1 MKGNGGTKMK
11 NHDREDFNG
20 MKKEDN
26 RYGETFHKT
35 ETAKDH
41 NKKDKYVKKY
51 QNLRREDLLEDD
63 ESDYDYDDGY
73 QPLQD

>member
-1 MKGNGGTKMK
+1 MK

-20 MKKEDN
+20 MKKEDS

-35 ETAKDH
+35 QTAKDH

-51 QNLRREDLLEDD
+51 QNMRREDFNGDEDD
-63 ESDYDYDDGY
+63 DYDYDDGY
-73 QPLQD
+73 EPIQD